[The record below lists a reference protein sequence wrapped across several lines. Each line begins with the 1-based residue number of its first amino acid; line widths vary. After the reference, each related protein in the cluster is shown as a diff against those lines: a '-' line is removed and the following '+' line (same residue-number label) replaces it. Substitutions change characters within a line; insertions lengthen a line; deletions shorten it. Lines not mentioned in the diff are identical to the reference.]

1 MKKLFTFILA
11 SITTFIFT
19 VTFAFATDIPAEY
32 IVGLEYVEEIGS
44 YNADGTPATNI
55 GAENVKNI
63 FDSDRLSSGIY
74 SSGNDWYASE
84 QDGYLY
90 VTFKEQISVDS
101 ITLYGA
107 GNWTHLKF
115 EAFDKNGNTVINKV
129 IVMYGGF
136 DEQEYANP
144 VFSAD
149 TIEDS
154 VEIYS
159 IKISTV
165 SYKWNDTK
173 TAKLS
178 ELEIFAHE
186 HIHIYDNECD
196 IDCNNCGAEREFGG
210 HFYENDCDEFCDS
223 CGFYRSTTH
232 IYDNDCDKNCNVCKE
247 IRDAS
252 HKYDNDYDEECNACG
267 ALRRTRYGYVN
278 IASDAALSQ
287 EMGNW
292 ISDPKY
298 LVDGDY
304 LLAGG
309 SSHHHKETI
318 RIFEWTDS
326 QIIKELVFVVGLEEG
341 KIGYVA
347 GTNGIIIDAT
357 SEVQTQD
364 FNFNVTLYNENG
376 DIIYQENINAKN
388 QISIIIDL
396 ESLGVYEPVAKMEL
410 SNNNYWNNKYHFW
423 EVEAWVETDYVPCE
437 HEYDNDCDPDCNL
450 CSYIRKVNHAY
461 DDLCDPICNECGYE
475 RETEHEYDNACDRD
489 CNKCGYER
497 DVEGH
502 IFDNDC
508 DKTCNKCSFL
518 RSTSHKFD
526 NIYDKDCSACGAI
539 RKTKNGYV
547 NIASTANLSMPN
559 YFWAADSMYL
569 VDSDYLV
576 ASASNAHMYQ
586 TVRFFEWD
594 NPQAIKELVFVVG
607 LEKGHIG
614 YIAGPHG
621 VIIDATS
628 EAQTQEFT
636 FTVKLYNEYG
646 EIIHQEDINVNN
658 EIEITLDL
666 EELGIYESVAKME
679 ISNRNMYN
687 IYPCIWE
694 VEAWIESD
702 YIPCEHEYDNACDP
716 DCNLCS
722 YVREVYHTYSCRCD
736 PDCDV
741 CGYVREIDQ
750 YDHTYDNACDFVCN
764 VCGYIRDTEGHEYD
778 NACDESCNCC
788 GEIREAE
795 HEYDLCGATCRKCGN
810 VREVEHVYDNACDS
824 ICNQCGKRRTA
835 LHEYDNACDKKC
847 NICNKNRKVYGH
859 VYDNSCDEECNE
871 CGNTRKISHI
881 YDNKHD
887 KKCNV
892 CGALRDSYTSS
903 EARICGV
910 RSELSMLDAIIAVVE
925 TAVDQAVQISESIS
939 VEPSV
944 PEAPVKKED

>member
-1 MKKLFTFILA
+1 MKKSFTFILA
-11 SITTFIFT
+11 VIATVIFT

-63 FDSDRLSSGIY
+63 FDGNCFSSGIY
-74 SSGNDWYASE
+74 DYGEDWFASE
-84 QDGYLY
+84 LYGYLY
-90 VTFKEQISVDS
+90 VTFKEQISVHS

-107 GNWTHLKF
+107 GNWTQLRF
-115 EAFDKNGNTVINKV
+115 EAFDKNGNPVINKD
-129 IVMYGGF
+129 IVMEGGF
-136 DEQEYANP
+136 DGQEYANT

-149 TIEDS
+149 TIDNI

-159 IKISTV
+159 IKISTT

-173 TAKLS
+173 TAKVS
-178 ELEIFAHE
+178 ELEILMQE
-186 HIHIYDNECD
+186 HIHAYDNECD

-232 IYDNDCDKNCNVCKE
+232 IYDNDCDKNCNVCEE

-267 ALRRTRYGYVN
+267 ALRKTRNGYVN
-278 IASDAALSQ
+278 IAPDAALSQ
-287 EMGNW
+287 AQGIW

-309 SSHHHKETI
+309 SSHKHIETI
-318 RIFEWTDS
+318 RVFEWTDP

-347 GTNGIIIDAT
+347 GINGILIDAT
-357 SEVQTQD
+357 NRAQTQD
-364 FNFNVTLYNENG
+364 FIFEVILYNENEE
-376 DIIYQENINAKN
+376 IIYQEKINVKD
-388 QISIIIDL
+388 QISITINL
-396 ESLGVYEPVAKMEL
+396 ESLGVYEPVAKMVL
-410 SNNNYWNNKYHFW
+410 SNNNYWNNRYHFW
-423 EVEAWVETDYVPCE
+423 EVEAWVESDYVPCE

-450 CSYIRKVNHAY
+450 CSYIRTVNHIY
-461 DDLCDPICNECGYE
+461 DDLCDPICNGCGYE
-475 RETEHEYDNACDRD
+475 RETEHEYDNYCDRD

-497 DVEGH
+497 EVEGH
-502 IFDNDC
+502 IYDNDC
-508 DKTCNKCSFL
+508 DKMCNKCELS
-518 RSTSHKFD
+518 RVTKHTYD
-526 NIYDKDCSACGAI
+526 NMYDKDCNACGAI
-539 RKTKNGYV
+539 RKTKSGYV
-547 NIASTANLSMPN
+547 NIAPNATLSMSN
-559 YFWAADSMYL
+559 YHWVADSIYL

-576 ASASNAHMYQ
+576 SSASNPHIRQ
-586 TVRFFEWD
+586 TVRCFEWD
-594 NPQAIKELVFVVG
+594 DPQEIKELVFVVG
-607 LEKGHIG
+607 LEKGNIG
-614 YIAGPHG
+614 YIVAPHG

-646 EIIHQEDINVNN
+646 EIIYQEDINTNN

-666 EELGIYESVAKME
+666 EELGIYESVTKME
-679 ISNRNMYN
+679 ISNQNMYN

-694 VEAWIESD
+694 VEAWVESD
-702 YIPCEHEYDNACDP
+702 YVPCEHEYDNECDS
-716 DCNLCS
+716 DCNLCGS
-722 YVREVYHTYSCRCD
+722 IREIEHIYTNICD
-736 PDCDV
+736 IDCD
-741 CGYVREIDQ
+741 
-750 YDHTYDNACDFVCN
+750 
-764 VCGYIRDTEGHEYD
+764 VCGYIRDTDGHSYD
-778 NACDESCNCC
+778 NACDESCNYC

-795 HEYDLCGATCRKCGN
+795 HEYDLCGATCRKCGEI
-810 VREVEHVYDNACDS
+810 REVEHVYDNACDS

-847 NICNKNRKVYGH
+847 NICKKSRKVYGH

-903 EARICGV
+903 DARICGV

-925 TAVDQAVQISESIS
+925 TAVYKTDSLSEDIF

-944 PEAPVKKED
+944 PKSPVKKED